1 MASIK
6 QPFNP
11 QALRGLLVVVLIVIM
26 SGGAGL
32 FYIGLNQIREYALEV
47 NHAAADATASNDQVQ
62 SLQALKGQLAQSQE
76 LIAKANQ
83 MFATPGN
90 YQSQANTDIHTY
102 ANAAGL
108 TVTKTSFEEVPG
120 ADPIMTVSLKA
131 PVSYS
136 KLIHFLDGVE
146 GNIPKMQ
153 VSAISINHVVNGNAD
168 SVAVDDIKLMIATR
182 Q

>member
-11 QALRGLLVVVLIVIM
+11 QALRGLLVLILIVIM

-32 FYIGLNQIREYALEV
+32 FYIGLNEIRSYAFEV

-62 SLQALKGQLAQSQE
+62 ALQALKGQLAQSQE

-83 MFATPGN
+83 MFATPDN
-90 YQSQANTDIHTY
+90 YQAQANTDVHSY

-108 TVTKTSFEEVPG
+108 TVTGTSFEQVPG
-120 ADPIMTVSLKA
+120 ADPVMTVSLKS

-136 KLIHFLDGVE
+136 KFIHFLDGIE

-153 VSAISINHVVNGNAD
+153 VSGISISHVTNGNAD
-168 SVAVDDIKLMIATR
+168 SVNVDDIKLMIATR